1 MRCPAARLHP
11 FQVSDSDIHDT
22 LLYAPGNAIYPDSL
36 DSGRSQ
42 HVHALAQQAFKV
54 LGELNESKAYGTFEF
69 YDDVNITRP
78 LRRKSFGSYQLLTSP
93 PNVGKNGQK
102 RYFRPHLGG
111 TSVLTVPQNPQ
122 RISAVVY

>member
-1 MRCPAARLHP
+1 MVLHRA
-11 FQVSDSDIHDT
+11 VGLVHCGYYHIDE
-22 LLYAPGNAIYPDSL
+22 AGNRVGKMNFLPQ
-36 DSGRSQ
+36 G
-42 HVHALAQQAFKV
+42 
-54 LGELNESKAYGTFEF
+54 GGPEG
-69 YDDVNITRP
+69 TRP

-102 RYFRPHLGG
+102 RYFRPYLGG